1 MVPSASVVH
10 CDSGSGKAVAE
21 LIVDGESWGEFTS
34 LELLRLKNVVD
45 SKDIY
50 EFLDNY
56 FQKEDVEEIVIGKPV
71 KLDGTPT
78 NNTQPVEKFVARLKK
93 RFPSYPVVLHDE
105 RLTSKMALDAMIA
118 AGTKKND
125 RRQKGNIDK
134 LSAVIIL
141 ESYLESKAFGR

>member
-1 MVPSASVVH
+1 MGRILAIDYGLKRIGLAATDSLKILASP
-10 CDSGSGKAVAE
+10 
-21 LIVDGESWGEFTS
+21 ITT
-34 LELLRLKNVVD
+34 VD